1 MEDEN
6 YSVQHVYTFDRNNS
20 VKAEN
25 VLQHFD
31 NTFGSPDNSV
41 HHVTI

>member
-1 MEDEN
+1 MTPYN
-6 YSVQHVYTFDRNNS
+6 TKLYTFDRNNS

-31 NTFGSPDNSV
+31 NTFGCPDDSV